1 MKCPYCESDDTRVI
15 DTAHETT
22 GPGIRRRREC
32 NQCSRRFSTLERAIL
47 DTPMVVKSDGRREP
61 FDRAKLLSSIRMA
74 CAKRPIA
81 SASLDGLV
89 NQIEARIQQTG
100 KAEVPTRMIGDLRWR
115 TSASRPFIW
124 ASMIWRVCGAK
135 STKFSNG
142 SSAPVLIEVSPIPRL
157 CAGVVFLISKAE
169 SDRAGFDRD
178 GRADDHS
185 LLDGGRPCWK

>member
-32 NQCSRRFSTLERAIL
+32 NQCNRRFSTLERAIL

-61 FDRAKLLSSIRMA
+61 FDRVKLLNSIRMA

-89 NQIEARIQQTG
+89 NHIEAKIQQTG
-100 KAEVPTRMIGDLRWR
+100 KAEVPSKTIGDLV
-115 TSASRPFIW
+115 T
-124 ASMIWRVCGAK
+124 
-135 STKFSNG
+135 
-142 SSAPVLIEVSPIPRL
+142 
-157 CAGVVFLISKAE
+157 AGLKQIDQVAYIRFATVYLGLDDLE
-169 SDRAGFDRD
+169 SIRREIDKILER
-178 GRADDHS
+178 
-185 LLDGGRPCWK
+185 

>member
-100 KAEVPTRMIGDLRWR
+100 KAEVPSKMIGDLVITGLKQIDQVAYIRYA
-115 TSASRPFIW
+115 T
-124 ASMIWRVCGAK
+124 VYLG
-135 STKFSNG
+135 
-142 SSAPVLIEVSPIPRL
+142 LDDL
-157 CAGVVFLISKAE
+157 E
-169 SDRAGFDRD
+169 SVRREIDKILER
-178 GRADDHS
+178 
-185 LLDGGRPCWK
+185 

>member
-32 NQCSRRFSTLERAIL
+32 NTCGKRFSTLERAIL

-61 FDRAKLLSSIRMA
+61 FDRVKLLGSIRMS

-81 SASLDGLV
+81 SASLEGLV

-100 KAEVPTRMIGDLRWR
+100 KAEVPSKMIGDLV
-115 TSASRPFIW
+115 I
-124 ASMIWRVCGAK
+124 
-135 STKFSNG
+135 
-142 SSAPVLIEVSPIPRL
+142 
-157 CAGVVFLISKAE
+157 AGLKQIDQVAYIRYATVYLGLDDLE
-169 SDRAGFDRD
+169 SVRREIDKILER
-178 GRADDHS
+178 
-185 LLDGGRPCWK
+185 